1 MIITDEKWNDIIAET
16 RSSIDKWNENA
27 RKHQRPDVFRVNV
40 QDSNGFNVLL
50 TEHLTNGYGGSERK
64 IVVREIATGEMRRA
78 KISKHRGRVTG
89 FRVWKSDPKVWRS
102 LADKPGAEIAK
113 RLKLTNFLMIL
124 GSQVT
129 HVVGPEQTSL
139 PQDKGDAA

>member
-16 RSSIDKWNENA
+16 RAKIDQWNENA
-27 RKHQRPDVFRVNV
+27 RKHQRPDVFDITVR
-40 QDSNGFNVLL
+40 DSNGFNVLL
-50 TEHLTNGYGGSERK
+50 TEHLTKYETERK
-64 IVVREIATGEMRRA
+64 IVVREITTGEMRRA

-89 FRVWKSDPKVWRS
+89 FRVWKSDPKAWQS
-102 LADKPGAEIAK
+102 LTDKPGAEIAK

-129 HVVGPEQTSL
+129 GIERTSL
-139 PQDKGDAA
+139 LQDKGDAA